1 MRETRQQEDMVA
13 AKDRQEQFEEQL
25 KFDKAKLEQKLQYEK
40 KLEERR
46 KAQAWQHKVNT
57 KFNGTHV
64 NWLRFWNQLV
74 AEIDEA
80 NVASM
85 TKPS

>member
-1 MRETRQQEDMVA
+1 MRETRQQEDMLA
-13 AKDRQEQFEEQL
+13 AKARQEQFEEQL

-57 KFNGTHV
+57 KFSGTHA
-64 NWLRFWNQLV
+64 NWLRFWN
-74 AEIDEA
+74 
-80 NVASM
+80 
-85 TKPS
+85 